1 MDITFLFT
9 LVGLLVVIVV
19 VILLILTL
27 IAAIL
32 GSFTLR
38 NRKLIFPKFLIY
50 TLPTL
55 SPVLKNVL
63 RFLNKDELT
72 IDRLN
77 INITNSLNKYA
88 FRELYAK
95 DVIMVLPHCLRGKD
109 CPAKLGSSGLEC
121 VKCGKCSIG
130 KFQQI
135 SEDKNIDIYVVPG
148 STFVK
153 RVIKERPF
161 KGVIGVACP
170 LDLNE
175 VMISLSD
182 YIVMGVYL
190 LNDGCINTKV
200 KEEDVIELMNILKP
214 VTNYTGEIKE

>member
-1 MDITFLFT
+1 MDLNFLFL
-9 LVGLLVVIVV
+9 LVGQIVV
-19 VILLILTL
+19 VLIIIAIILAI

-32 GSFTLR
+32 GSITMR
-38 NRKLIFPKFLIY
+38 NQRLIFPNFLTY

-55 SPVLKNVL
+55 SPIFRNIL
-63 RFLNKDELT
+63 RFFNRDPLI

-77 INITNSLNKYA
+77 INITNNLNMYA
-88 FRELYAK
+88 FKQLDAK
-95 DVIMVLPHCLRGKD
+95 DVIMVLPHCLRGVD

-121 VKCGKCSIG
+121 VKCGNCSIG
-130 KFQQI
+130 KFKQI
-135 SEDKNIDIYVVPG
+135 GDDKSIDIYVVPG

-153 RVIKERPF
+153 RVIKQRPF

-170 LDLNE
+170 VDLNE

-190 LNDGCINTKV
+190 LNDGCVHTKV
-200 KEEDVIELMNILKP
+200 KEEDVIELMDILKP
-214 VTNYTGEIKE
+214 VTNYTREFKK